1 MVRQNLLQVKKMF
14 GITKDRV
21 MPIHNS
27 LQIWYEGQEKAELQL
42 DINVWRLK
50 SIWERKI
57 YLDFGIKIL
66 NPDKVKRVFVYFPF
80 GVNKANIMDL
90 GKELENTSL
99 LNGIFNE
106 NYT

>member
-42 DINVWRLK
+42 VC
-50 SIWERKI
+50 
-57 YLDFGIKIL
+57 
-66 NPDKVKRVFVYFPF
+66 
-80 GVNKANIMDL
+80 
-90 GKELENTSL
+90 
-99 LNGIFNE
+99 
-106 NYT
+106 